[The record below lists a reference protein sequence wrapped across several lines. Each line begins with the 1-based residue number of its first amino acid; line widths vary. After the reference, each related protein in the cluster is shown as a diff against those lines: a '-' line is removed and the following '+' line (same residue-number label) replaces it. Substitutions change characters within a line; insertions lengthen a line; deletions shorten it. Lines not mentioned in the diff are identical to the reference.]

1 MKEKKKKTARRRRGR
16 RRNPVALFRDTQARD
31 ATEEREAY
39 MWGRDRM
46 VQAAKMAVSTSPA
59 SLARSS
65 GQNACRDENQLCTA
79 KQSARTQ
86 SHDLAHIFTLTTNV
100 SKAVSDLPLPPS
112 SLRLIIQRRLLT
124 PFRRSQR
131 SAMLREF
138 QNCRHRRP
146 CHRR

>member
-1 MKEKKKKTARRRRGR
+1 MKEKKKKTRRRRRR

-31 ATEEREAY
+31 ATEEREAHTR
-39 MWGRDRM
+39 GRDRM

-86 SHDLAHIFTLTTNV
+86 PYDLARIFTLTTNI
-100 SKAVSDLPLPPS
+100 SKAISDLPLPPS
-112 SLRLIIQRRLLT
+112 SLRLIVRRRLLT

-131 SAMLREF
+131 SATLREF
-138 QNCRHRRP
+138 QNCRHCRP